1 MAIDDPQD
9 AIDTQLQ
16 AEERAASPVH
26 RHLVRALEVLP
37 AGLLSHNLI
46 TVGLK
51 NAVLLFV
58 NREREAR
65 KKVFTDVLV
74 DELRYV
80 KDRLRDLT
88 EESVR
93 FIREE
98 FPALVIDALEKAERT
113 RARDRIERIGR
124 IVAHAAEAGPRDG
137 ADCVEEMSRI
147 AMDLTQR
154 DVALLRDMERAHP
167 VRHSRNDDRYIKGS
181 AISVWDRLNWKERG
195 YSEQE
200 VESICCKL
208 QSFGL
213 VSSLDLGNRRPAGRH
228 RANKTDTSSFKRGW
242 TSWHMFG
249 AQEERRQAGTPSH
262 SPPSRELH
270 PF

>member
-46 TVGLK
+46 TAGLK

-58 NREREAR
+58 SREREAR

-88 EESVR
+88 EESAR

-137 ADCVEEMSRI
+137 ADYVEEMSRT

-154 DVALLRDMERAHP
+154 DVALLRDMERTHP
-167 VRHSRNDDRYIKGS
+167 FRLFKNDDRYIKGS

-213 VSSLDLGNRRPAGRH
+213 VSSLDLGNRRPRGP
-228 RANKTDTSSFKRGW
+228 TSSQQNGYELLQKGMDFVAYVRGAG
-242 TSWHMFG
+242 G
-249 AQEERRQAGTPSH
+249 AEAGGDPI
-262 SPPSRELH
+262 P
-270 PF
+270 